1 MMLHEL
7 TGTFDRVKLIK
18 ISSKYA
24 QYLDS
29 QPSPFVDK
37 PSELPNGTIGR
48 WDSCPI
54 VVDDTIDRDFEIVW
68 KNNKEIEY
76 D

>member
-7 TGTFDRVKLIK
+7 TGALDRVKLIK

-29 QPSPFVDK
+29 QPSPFVNK
-37 PSELPNGTIGR
+37 PSELPSGTIGR

-54 VVDDTIDRDFEIVW
+54 EVDDAIHGDFEIVW
-68 KNNKEIEY
+68 KDDEMV
-76 D
+76 